1 MAEYN
6 INPINNALQPV
17 IEATEE
23 INKALLC
30 DWDDEVHES
39 YEQYHRD
46 CKTAVDELSS
56 IVRTLNNECATLS
69 SIDVDGM
76 IESARSLCGQIEGI

>member
-6 INPINNALQPV
+6 IEPISTALPPV
-17 IEATEE
+17 VEATED
-23 INKALLC
+23 INRALLC

-56 IVRTLNNECATLS
+56 IVNTLNNECATLS

>member
-56 IVRTLNNECATLS
+56 IMDTLNNECVTLS